1 MRNSSSEQELL
12 KTLKEFSYIN
22 ICNKPEFVESFAMAN
37 LVKGL
42 VANYDT
48 NLQFMI
54 ISLLKHHMN
63 NKANIEECCK
73 LLEKDKKLQ
82 NFLFTESEKLDS
94 GSKRKNSKTD
104 EIYSFL
110 LSLNDSINNNVK
122 DSIEQDI
129 NKLLADTKFKKDALN
144 SEHILKERRLKI
156 KHKYDIFFKENKDKV
171 I

>member
-1 MRNSSSEQELL
+1 
-12 KTLKEFSYIN
+12 
-22 ICNKPEFVESFAMAN
+22 MAN

-94 GSKRKNSKTD
+94 SSKRKNSKTD

-129 NKLLADTKFKKDALN
+129 NKLLADTKFKKESLN